1 MQVPRVQKKVLDPL
15 ELELQVVFEPLNVAT
30 KLGSLLKQ
38 QEFLTM
44 EPSLQPFRMN
54 TMVNMWMLVD
64 DLPRLSS
71 LTTVCPRD

>member
-1 MQVPRVQKKVLDPL
+1 M

-44 EPSLQPFRMN
+44 EPSLQP
-54 TMVNMWMLVD
+54 
-64 DLPRLSS
+64 
-71 LTTVCPRD
+71 